1 MVSGDM
7 SVRLPSDISRWRT
20 KHAQAWLTHTM
31 ELPQYVDAFQ
41 KASIDGILLVDYMT
55 ETHLEDIIGE
65 RERERAGKRVRAGK
79 RERDSV

>member
-65 RERERAGKRVRAGK
+65 RERECVRV
-79 RERDSV
+79 